1 MNQRASWTPLAQAAF
16 EGDTNEVEEIGML
29 FVREINEKSIATREK
44 KLNRSIYKSE
54 RYRM

>member
-29 FVREINEKSIATREK
+29 FVREINEKSIESREK
-44 KLNRSIYKSE
+44 TQSFNIYKSE